1 MRTLEELMS
10 RHYLVG
16 SYPGHAIFW
25 NHSATFTIYRIAE
38 SGAVEPLETFTRYSP
53 EGLAEAKKI
62 QWAIYCGR
70 EIANEMK
77 GQE

>member
-1 MRTLEELMS
+1 MRTLEELMN

-25 NHSATFTIYRIAE
+25 NHSSTFTIYQLSD
-38 SGAVEPLETFTRYSP
+38 SGKVEPLETYTRYLPVTGS
-53 EGLAEAKKI
+53 EAKKI
-62 QWAIYCGR
+62 RWAINCGR

-77 GQE
+77 GQ